1 MTKGLSINQ
10 WAKEDR
16 PREKM
21 MAKGAASLSDAELL
35 AILIGSG
42 NASESAVDLMR
53 RVMDRCENQLNRLGK
68 MEMHELRSFKG
79 IGEAKAITI
88 MAACELGKR
97 RQKEEVLERQKLDS
111 SQAIYEFMLPIMKDL
126 PHEEC
131 WIILLTPALKVIDT
145 VCVGKGGWTSTMVDV
160 RIIMREALLHRAALL
175 VLCHNH
181 PSGRTLPS
189 REDDS
194 LTHKVKQAADIMNIQ
209 LIDHVIVADGGF
221 YSYNDEG
228 RL

>member
-21 MAKGAASLSDAELL
+21 IAKGAASLSDAELL

-42 NASESAVDLMR
+42 SATESAVDLMR
-53 RVMDRCENQLNRLGK
+53 RVMDRCENKLNCLGK
-68 MEMHELRSFKG
+68 MEMHELRRFKG

-97 RQKEEVLERQKLDS
+97 RQKEEALERQQLDS

-131 WIILLTPALKVIDT
+131 WIILLTPALKVIDS

-160 RIIMREALLHRAALL
+160 RIIMREALLHRASLL

-181 PSGRTLPS
+181 PSGRVIPS